1 MIVNIQKNIYNDFS
15 LQVFNEDNY
24 NIKSIKN
31 FEIESDISLIDT
43 ENSTSTMFLIK
54 NIKVN
59 KSYIN
64 KIELIINSN
73 YT

>member
-64 KIELIINSN
+64 KVELIINSN

>member
-59 KSYIN
+59 KYYIN
-64 KIELIINSN
+64 KVELIINSN